1 MKIAEGFGERLW
13 KMRDGLG
20 WTQTELASRAGISPT
35 TVVHL
40 ERDAQLPRMPTLR
53 KLAGAIGVSVQ
64 ELAEGEAGRRI
75 PLGLEVLQT
84 LREMQV
90 LYAPGSGATLDWS
103 KRDLER
109 IAGMVASVALGSF
122 AAELEAGRDDLAQEL
137 ALRANAVKEA
147 LLSRVPDAPERSA
160 RSARYEAAKVRDRLR
175 VYSKAVAA

>member
-13 KMRDGLG
+13 RMRDDKG
-20 WTQTELASRAGISPT
+20 WSQEELAERAGISPT

-64 ELAEGEAGRRI
+64 ELAEGEAGRSV

-84 LREMQV
+84 LREMQD
-90 LYAPGSGATLDWS
+90 LYAPGRGTTLDWS

-109 IAGMVASVALGSF
+109 IAGMVASVALGAF
-122 AAELEAGRDDLAQEL
+122 VAELEAGRDDLAQEL
-137 ALRANAVKEA
+137 ALRAEAVRQA
-147 LLSRVPDAPERSA
+147 LLSRVPDAPERSS
-160 RSARYEAAKVRDRLR
+160 RSARYQASKTRGRLREYEAA
-175 VYSKAVAA
+175 